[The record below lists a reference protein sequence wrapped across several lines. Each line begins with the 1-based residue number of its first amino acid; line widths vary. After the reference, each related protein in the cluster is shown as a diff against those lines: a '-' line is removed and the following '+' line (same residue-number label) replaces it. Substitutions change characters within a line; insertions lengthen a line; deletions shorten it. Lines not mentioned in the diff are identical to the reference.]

1 MVGPTESALDQSAA
15 PGRETAP
22 TDRHLDELSRR
33 VRREI
38 LERTGGSAGASL
50 GAVELAVAIQ
60 AVVPDPGANVFWD
73 HADHALPHAI
83 LSQGAAAAGPAGEV
97 AGRALSDAVGAG
109 VVRTLR
115 GDPTPVVA
123 VIDGVG
129 LSTGLAFEAINHA
142 GHLRIP
148 LVLVLID
155 GQTARGRG
163 VGGIA
168 RHLTR
173 IRGHPRYAEAKST
186 IEQALARMPAGEQA
200 VEVARR
206 LKNSVRELLLPTEMW
221 EELLGFMYLGP
232 VDGHTISAL
241 REILGLALGLRRPV
255 VVHVATERG
264 LGLGP
269 GATTISEPSGQDGGA
284 WLRAAVTAARDVVA
298 GDEHAAVVSTTVA
311 GRSALA
317 PIADIAPER
326 FFDVTAGE
334 SHAVAFAASLA
345 AGGMRPLV
353 FVDAARMVAALI
365 AIADRCAHSSMP
377 VTLIAHHGGHTEAP
391 AAADLRIAAAIDGL
405 DVRVPAIETDVAEL
419 LGAAPDTGRWTL
431 VRLPATRGRA
441 GLTLPPRA
449 SDGHRFQG
457 RPTSDRAIVALGPA
471 AGAAFD
477 AARETGATAIGL
489 TSPSLEPLLA
499 QIGSIK
505 RWLLVLDA
513 ECGPLLASAW
523 PGRLHDSTT
532 SVAVDSTASHDEQVR
547 RIAAAARSMA

>member
-1 MVGPTESALDQSAA
+1 M
-15 PGRETAP
+15 
-22 TDRHLDELSRR
+22 RR
-33 VRREI
+33 QI

-50 GAVELAVAIQ
+50 GAVEIAVAIQ
-60 AVVPDPGANVFWD
+60 AVVPDPGENVFWD

-83 LSQGAAAAGPAGEV
+83 LSQGAADTGPIGEI
-97 AGRALSDAVGAG
+97 AGRAISDAVGAG
-109 VVRTLR
+109 AVRTLR
-115 GDPTPVVA
+115 GDPSPIVA

-155 GQTARGRG
+155 GQTTRGRG

-232 VDGHTISAL
+232 VDGHRMSAL
-241 REILGLALGLRRPV
+241 REILGLALSLRRPV

-269 GATTISEPSGQDGGA
+269 GTTTVSEPSGHDGDA
-284 WLRAAVTAARDVVA
+284 WLRASVAAARDLVA
-298 GDEHAAVVSTTVA
+298 GDDRAAVVSTSIA

-317 PIADIAPER
+317 PIADSAPER
-326 FFDVTAGE
+326 FFDLTAGE

-353 FVDAARMVAALI
+353 FVDAARMVAALT
-365 AIADRCAHSSMP
+365 AIADRCAKAPLP
-377 VTLIAHHGGHTEAP
+377 VALVVHPGARTGVSV
-391 AAADLRIAAAIDGL
+391 AAQLRIAAAIDGL
-405 DVRVPAIETDVAEL
+405 DIRVPAIEADAAEL
-419 LGAAPDTGRWTL
+419 LGAARDTGRWTL
-431 VRLPATRGRA
+431 VKLPATRGPA

-449 SDGHRFQG
+449 TDGYRFEG
-457 RPTSDRAIVALGPA
+457 PPASNRAIVALGPA
-471 AGAAFD
+471 TGAAFD

-489 TSPSLEPLLA
+489 TTPSLEPRPA
-499 QIGSIK
+499 QAESIEH
-505 RWLLVLDA
+505 WLLVHDT
-513 ECGPLLASAW
+513 EYGPLLASTW
-523 PGRLHDSTT
+523 PGRLHSSTT
-532 SVAVDSTASHDEQVR
+532 SVAVESTLAHDEQVH
-547 RIAAAARSMA
+547 RITAAARSMG